1 MLRVLNWL
9 LTLIL
14 NHPLIFWLCMAANT
28 VGVIWGGWLWYGP
41 QLAAAPAWAWP
52 FIPDCPEA
60 ALWATIAFLGLRYQR
75 RWGWFN
81 AFAAFASI
89 KYGLWTLAFWSR
101 HWSQLGFVAD
111 YWPLEVMLF
120 VAHIGL
126 TCEGLLLATRIG
138 TLSLP
143 ARLSIIGWYALSIFV
158 DYGLGHHPPLTAV
171 VPVTYVFWVAIA
183 LTTTIGALLLWLP
196 YDLASYNAE
205 ETPTKPVTP
214 RV

>member
-1 MLRVLNWL
+1 MVLYSIDFLICFMALARQKNNIIVLRQGNRSFDCLMPVY
-9 LTLIL
+9 
-14 NHPLIFWLCMAANT
+14 NT
-28 VGVIWGGWLWYGP
+28 
-41 QLAAAPAWAWP
+41 Q
-52 FIPDCPEA
+52 
-60 ALWATIAFLGLRYQR
+60 
-75 RWGWFN
+75 
-81 AFAAFASI
+81 
-89 KYGLWTLAFWSR
+89 
-101 HWSQLGFVAD
+101 H
-111 YWPLEVMLF
+111 
-120 VAHIGL
+120 
-126 TCEGLLLATRIG
+126 TRIG